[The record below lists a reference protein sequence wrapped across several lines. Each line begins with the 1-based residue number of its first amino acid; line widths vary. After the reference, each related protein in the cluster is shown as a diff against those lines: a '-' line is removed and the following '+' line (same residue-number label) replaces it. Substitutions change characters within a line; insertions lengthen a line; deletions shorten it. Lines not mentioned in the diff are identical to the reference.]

1 MIINLNLVLNFLFK
15 QKNTLLLLIN
25 HGKIAVLFVAQLSL
39 HHCEIKKKN
48 AQNVLLKKQI
58 DILLLYY
65 SRTKQKT

>member
-1 MIINLNLVLNFLFK
+1 MTINLNLVLNFLFK

-39 HHCEIKKKN
+39 HHCEIKKN